1 MVSHETRCFND
12 ISFKN
17 IFWVFFFNL
26 CIKYLFLEE
35 IKIDGQLKLYLQ
47 ANCAFYVFVL

>member
-1 MVSHETRCFND
+1 MVSHETRYFND

-17 IFWVFFFNL
+17 IFRFFFWNL

-35 IKIDGQLKLYLQ
+35 IEID
-47 ANCAFYVFVL
+47 CH